1 MNINDYLGNP
11 CEKPLERIAPNGGF
25 TSIFRTI
32 ACIGDSL
39 SSGEFESENTDG
51 SSSYHDRFEYSWG
64 QFLGRMCQSTVCNFS
79 RGGMTAS
86 EYVESF
92 ADNSGFW
99 NTSLAA
105 QCYIIALGV
114 NDLFHIESKL
124 GGITDFNAESPENS
138 EKTFAGY
145 YMQIIARYKKIQPRA
160 KFFLVTM
167 PNCNDCEKN
176 LEIKKAHRELLF
188 DISKYFD
195 NTYVIDLFKYAPVYD
210 DEFRKSFYLRG
221 HLNPQGYK
229 LTADMI
235 GSYIDY
241 IIRNNPDDFKEV
253 AFIGTNLHG

>member
-1 MNINDYLGNP
+1 MNLDAYLNNP
-11 CEKPLERIAPNGGF
+11 DEKPLDSIAQSGGF

-39 SSGEFESENTDG
+39 SSGEFESENPDG
-51 SSSYHDRFEYSWG
+51 SSGYHDRFEYSWG
-64 QFLGRMCQSTVCNFS
+64 QFLGRMCQSTVYNFS

-86 EYVESF
+86 EYIESF
-92 ADNSGFW
+92 ADYSGFW
-99 NTSLAA
+99 NTSLSA

-114 NDLFHIESKL
+114 NELFRPDSQL
-124 GGITDFNAESPENS
+124 GGIADFNADSPENS

-145 YMQIIARYKKIQPRA
+145 YMQIIARYQKIQPRA

-167 PNCNDCEKN
+167 PNCEDCEKN
-176 LEIKKAHRELLF
+176 IEIKNKHRELLYE
-188 DISKYFD
+188 ISEYFG

-210 DEFRKSFYLRG
+210 ENFRNCFYLRG
-221 HLNPQGYK
+221 HLNPMGYK

-241 IIRNNPDDFKEV
+241 IIRHNPDDFKEV
-253 AFIGTNLHG
+253 AFIGTSLHG